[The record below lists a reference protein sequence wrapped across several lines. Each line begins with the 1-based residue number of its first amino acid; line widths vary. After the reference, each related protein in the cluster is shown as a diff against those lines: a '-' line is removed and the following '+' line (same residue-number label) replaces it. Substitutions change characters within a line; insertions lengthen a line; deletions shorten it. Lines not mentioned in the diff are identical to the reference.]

1 MLAAVTARFASDPT
15 DTSEITSEKTAILL
29 LASSTCVAGSFWVA
43 LYLVVFGW
51 GLTAALPL
59 SFVIIVGTSL
69 IVAHVTKNH
78 YYAVYGQIICII
90 YVTAFIQWS
99 IGGVFDS
106 GFVMAWAATG
116 PLTALMFLSTRE
128 SVFWFLTFLLNLV
141 VTLAFNSTF
150 ADRALDVTDDTRL
163 LFFALNLGVSSL
175 VVFVFARYFVA
186 AALRERSRANRLLLN
201 VLPRQIAET
210 LKASDETI
218 AQQFDSVS
226 VLFADVV
233 GSTPLFADLEPTEV
247 VDWLNEVFSA
257 LDEVVER
264 HGLEKLRTMGDN
276 YMVAAGVPV
285 TRDDHAHAITACA
298 LSMIEATQRI
308 PARNGKRIGF
318 RFGINSGPV
327 VAGVI
332 GKSKFHYDMWGD
344 TVNIA
349 SRMESHG
356 EVDRL
361 QVSNATYEL
370 IKDRFEC
377 VPRGPVNVKGK
388 GEMKTWFVSGPKSG

>member
-1 MLAAVTARFASDPT
+1 
-15 DTSEITSEKTAILL
+15 
-29 LASSTCVAGSFWVA
+29 
-43 LYLVVFGW
+43 
-51 GLTAALPL
+51 
-59 SFVIIVGTSL
+59 
-69 IVAHVTKNH
+69 
-78 YYAVYGQIICII
+78 
-90 YVTAFIQWS
+90 
-99 IGGVFDS
+99 
-106 GFVMAWAATG
+106 
-116 PLTALMFLSTRE
+116 
-128 SVFWFLTFLLNLV
+128 
-141 VTLAFNSTF
+141 
-150 ADRALDVTDDTRL
+150 
-163 LFFALNLGVSSL
+163 
-175 VVFVFARYFVA
+175 
-186 AALRERSRANRLLLN
+186 
-201 VLPRQIAET
+201 
-210 LKASDETI
+210 
-218 AQQFDSVS
+218 
-226 VLFADVV
+226 
-233 GSTPLFADLEPTEV
+233 
-247 VDWLNEVFSA
+247 
-257 LDEVVER
+257 
-264 HGLEKLRTMGDN
+264 MGDN

-361 QVSNATYEL
+361 QVSNATYQL